1 MCNQYLGKLTDY
13 SGFFSK
19 FVSTFSTKHM
29 SKKILSAL
37 IALSFGAS
45 ALAQGPTTTQGIITD
60 PDGAAWKVT
69 QEIQTKARRT
79 TSQGVPGATLDYTQ
93 EVMSGDWAIPLVH
106 SYMTRY
112 PDPRKAYWA
121 EYSYV
126 HGYVMDAILRLYLSS
141 GEKSYLDYVKTYIDH
156 FVDADGTYHGARL
169 NSLDNIMTGSVISRL
184 YGITREGK
192 YASAARHIMEAV
204 DSYPASDGQFWHSTR
219 YADMW
224 IDGVFMGQMFL
235 LRYAQYIGDKEK
247 CLDIACRNI
256 IAAANHLQRAD
267 GLMYH
272 AWSAR
277 NPYPSWADPKTGLAS
292 QVWSE
297 GLGWYAL
304 IIVELLEALPSN
316 HPQRAQVEEI
326 YRKLAG
332 GLLAT
337 QDGRTGGWFMV
348 VDRGEFPL
356 NFIDPSGTAMF
367 LYSIQKGLDLG
378 LLPRKKYQD
387 SPKKAYDCLASF
399 IQVNGNGLLDILGG
413 CDGVGVQD
421 GFLDYLVIP
430 KITNA
435 KETVGGAIWAALLKE
450 GKI

>member
-1 MCNQYLGKLTDY
+1 MCIQYLGKLTDY

-219 YADMW
+219 YAYW
-224 IDGVFMGQMFL
+224 KFLHKGQ
-235 LRYAQYIGDKEK
+235 
-247 CLDIACRNI
+247 
-256 IAAANHLQRAD
+256 
-267 GLMYH
+267 
-272 AWSAR
+272 W
-277 NPYPSWADPKTGLAS
+277 
-292 QVWSE
+292 
-297 GLGWYAL
+297 
-304 IIVELLEALPSN
+304 
-316 HPQRAQVEEI
+316 
-326 YRKLAG
+326 
-332 GLLAT
+332 
-337 QDGRTGGWFMV
+337 
-348 VDRGEFPL
+348 
-356 NFIDPSGTAMF
+356 
-367 LYSIQKGLDLG
+367 
-378 LLPRKKYQD
+378 
-387 SPKKAYDCLASF
+387 
-399 IQVNGNGLLDILGG
+399 
-413 CDGVGVQD
+413 
-421 GFLDYLVIP
+421 
-430 KITNA
+430 
-435 KETVGGAIWAALLKE
+435 
-450 GKI
+450 